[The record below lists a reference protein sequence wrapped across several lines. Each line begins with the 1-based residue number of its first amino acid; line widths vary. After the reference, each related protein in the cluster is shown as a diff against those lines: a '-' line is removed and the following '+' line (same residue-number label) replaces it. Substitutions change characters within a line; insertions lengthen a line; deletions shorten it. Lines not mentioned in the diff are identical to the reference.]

1 MNRPVIAFAFWGLAT
16 LLGGCGEQYC
26 QMSAKSGTR
35 CYNIN
40 EVEWQETQSR
50 PPPPP
55 ERETQPAPGCAL
67 LTDDGVYMMPQ
78 DANQSQ
84 RPPSYLMS
92 GACVTRRKP
101 VPGLR

>member
-1 MNRPVIAFAFWGLAT
+1 MRSVVGFAIVGLAA
-16 LLGGCGEQYC
+16 LLVGCGEQYC
-26 QMSAKSGTR
+26 QMSANSGAR

-40 EVEWQETQSR
+40 EVEWQESQST

-55 ERETQPAPGCAL
+55 ERETRPSPGCAL
-67 LTDDGVYMMPQ
+67 LTTEGVYLMPQ

-92 GACVTRRKP
+92 GACVTRRRP